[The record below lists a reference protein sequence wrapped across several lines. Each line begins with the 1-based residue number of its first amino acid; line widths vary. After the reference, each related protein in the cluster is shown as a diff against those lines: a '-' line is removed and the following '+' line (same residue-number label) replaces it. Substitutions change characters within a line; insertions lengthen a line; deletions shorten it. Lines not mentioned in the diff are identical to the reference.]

1 MEKCNE
7 SVLSAL
13 NRKPCLVAYE
23 KFFNRK
29 HDDGATLD
37 RLEATNMAPW
47 ARSTVSQ
54 LVCLL
59 KDLRGEMSNPL
70 QLFVY
75 GGNGAVLLLPLLALL
90 PEIITVCSFRVVGE
104 NENFLKDVLNNLCHQ
119 KHFHNVKFTSL
130 SGWSKE
136 HIEISLCAALTLL
149 R

>member
-7 SVLSAL
+7 NFLSAL

-29 HDDGATLD
+29 HDDGATLR
-37 RLEATNMAPW
+37 RLDATNMAPW

-59 KDLRGEMSNPL
+59 KDLRGEMSTPL

-75 GGNGAVLLLPLLALL
+75 GGNGAVLLLPLLAVL
-90 PEIITVCSFRVVGE
+90 PEIITVCSCRVVGKI
-104 NENFLKDVLNNLCHQ
+104 F
-119 KHFHNVKFTSL
+119 
-130 SGWSKE
+130 SKMY
-136 HIEISLCAALTLL
+136 
-149 R
+149 